1 MNIQKIISVL
11 EDLVYEDINNEEYW
25 KAIKDA
31 KALIKELKQALTIP
45 DVSDSDL
52 RFKSENEKNI
62 IYDSISDKDICM
74 WFDEDTRDWLLDIL
88 NRNPGSLPF

>member
-1 MNIQKIISVL
+1 MKDVKNVKSCGEFNENLNIS
-11 EDLVYEDINNEEYW
+11 
-25 KAIKDA
+25 
-31 KALIKELKQALTIP
+31 

-52 RFKSENEKNI
+52 RFKSEDDKNI